1 MKREERLNIK
11 DIVSSAVVIGVL
23 GAILIGGSIAKANA
37 EDRREQNT
45 TSQESIAEWYPKDY
59 VITSGSD
66 GIYIEEITMGDYV
79 NEAE

>member
-1 MKREERLNIK
+1 MKREDKFTMK
-11 DIVSSAVVIGVL
+11 DIVSSVVVIGVL
-23 GAILIGGSIAKANA
+23 GTILIGGSIAKANA
-37 EDRREQNT
+37 EGIGEQNT

-66 GIYIEEITMGDYV
+66 GVYIEEITMGDYV

>member
-1 MKREERLNIK
+1 MKREEKLSIK

-23 GAILIGGSIAKANA
+23 GAVLVGGSIAKANA
-37 EDRREQNT
+37 EGIGEQNT

-66 GIYIEEITMGDYV
+66 GMHIEEITMGDYV
-79 NEAE
+79 NETE

>member
-1 MKREERLNIK
+1 MKREEKLSIK
-11 DIVSSAVVIGVL
+11 DIISSVVVIGVL
-23 GAILIGGSIAKANA
+23 GTLLIGGNIAKANA
-37 EDRREQNT
+37 EGIGEQNT

-66 GIYIEEITMGDYV
+66 GVHIEEIAMGDYI